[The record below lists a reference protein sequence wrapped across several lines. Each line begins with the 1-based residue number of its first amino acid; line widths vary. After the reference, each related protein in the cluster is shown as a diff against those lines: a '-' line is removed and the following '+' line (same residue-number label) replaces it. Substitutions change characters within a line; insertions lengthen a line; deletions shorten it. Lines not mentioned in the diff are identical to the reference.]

1 VKIVHLFSKS
11 YGQMEEIVQDQI
23 IQARVQVSSDGM
35 SLTVLPS
42 VDVPPEIAPRMSPA
56 RVLGCV
62 AGGAAGSRSVDS
74 LEGNAVEA
82 SQNVMN
88 SNIDKSNTSSKS
100 EVTVNP

>member
-1 VKIVHLFSKS
+1 V
-11 YGQMEEIVQDQI
+11 I
-23 IQARVQVSSDGM
+23 IQVSSDGM
-35 SLTVLPS
+35 SPTVLPS
-42 VDVPPEIAPRMSPA
+42 TDVPPEIAPRMSPA

-62 AGGAAGSRSVDS
+62 AGGVAGSRSVDS